1 AGWSKCLGPRVCEA
15 GRVYLLRD
23 RAQVGTHSHP
33 GRVLLRGRWQGLVFA
48 VGAPPDRRTAP
59 VRTAKRSEHRLAS
72 WAGTIRTRGGCSYGF
87 AGGFC
92 CRSTAPGANR
102 SRHKLAP
109 RAGPI
114 RTRGGCSYGFA
125 GGFGFVVGAPP
136 RREPRTRRAQICVT
150 GRPPFAPRAGAPS
163 GSGGHVVVF
172 CCRSTASVRT
182 ANEAG
187 TDWRLGQVPIR
198 TRGGCSYGFAGG
210 FGFCCMT
217 IHFRRVSYMWRV
229 LAEHANN

>member
-1 AGWSKCLGPRVCEA
+1 
-15 GRVYLLRD
+15 
-23 RAQVGTHSHP
+23 
-33 GRVLLRGRWQGLVFA
+33 
-48 VGAPPDRRTAP
+48 
-59 VRTAKRSEHRLAS
+59 
-72 WAGTIRTRGGCSYGF
+72 
-87 AGGFC
+87 
-92 CRSTAPGANR
+92 
-102 SRHKLAP
+102 
-109 RAGPI
+109 
-114 RTRGGCSYGFA
+114 
-125 GGFGFVVGAPP
+125 GFGFVVGAPP

-150 GRPPFAPRAGAPS
+150 GRPPFAPGAGAPT
-163 GSGGHVVVF
+163 GSGGHVLVF

-229 LAEHANN
+229 LAEHANNIKDTHLAQFFADDSQRFGRLHSECGPLLFDYSKQRLTAETLERLFDLARQQQLPEWIDRLFCGEPVNSTEGR